1 MVHNK
6 TPRSSQNT
14 LDDAGSGGG
23 FGTTRA
29 GCGVTTR
36 ATDAATADD
45 ATTVDASG
53 GAYVEGAA
61 ASGGWIDSGGGCGER
76 IVLPTIM
83 LRLPLM
89 LIRRGG
95 QCGCSP
101 SPTNLVRVEA
111 SGDDIIDDKDA
122 AVTAFPEDDLLPFL
136 LVSVRHGLSSLV
148 PDGGG

>member
-1 MVHNK
+1 MRGKDCTTNHN
-6 TPRSSQNT
+6 
-14 LDDAGSGGG
+14 A
-23 FGTTRA
+23 A
-29 GCGVTTR
+29 
-36 ATDAATADD
+36 AATYAD
-45 ATTVDASG
+45 T
-53 GAYVEGAA
+53 E
-61 ASGGWIDSGGGCGER
+61 
-76 IVLPTIM
+76 
-83 LRLPLM
+83 
-89 LIRRGG
+89 GG